1 VIGQPANPNRPLV
14 VFEVDFQTGPPAL
27 LGSHRMSVNQ
37 VGRQTY
43 VRTWDTQRGRQ
54 YELDQVQAG
63 LATLGMVDENENL
76 NPLNTGSPYATGG
89 NTITPYHPLNIS
101 AFWPLSGNMF
111 NPNVNTAYDGSFEA
125 TGSAAP
131 FGAGGGGTAAQS
143 TAQALF
149 GTHSLLVTQAGNS
162 SAQYGI
168 VTVPGVPGVIATV
181 SVYAYLTG
189 GCSLQII
196 GPDGSTSAVL
206 STQTTWT
213 RIVLTYVMQDAR
225 DVITFAG
232 TGTATP
238 TYYLDGFQIEFA
250 STASTFTTSGPTR
263 FNVYNGYVERYPT
276 SYDMAGTR
284 GLHQLQAV
292 DALAVLSRTAINQSY
307 LTTINADGPLWHAP
321 LNNTTPAVQGTLGGT
336 GTDSWIPYSLPN
348 STYGAVQWGSDSTL
362 DGDPAVVVSQ
372 KNPTNPV
379 TVSGAIANNA
389 TNLDII
395 GKPLSISTAAAT
407 FECWFKFSAGVFGPF
422 QWCSSYNDGT
432 LVPSGAYVDVETI
445 AGDLWFHIH
454 DDVTN
459 TDFEVALNSVGSAGG
474 YFPDNQWHYAAL
486 TLFSF
491 NNGAPPLGIAATID
505 GTEADYGSVFTTT
518 RNNGYGTMH
527 IGTFT
532 GFGDPVSQ
540 GSVAHVAVYG
550 RDIGSTARRNHY
562 LRGVGYINEL
572 SGVRVRRL
580 LSSYWAGPTNIANGY
595 LKMAPDFAYNG
606 RTLLDVIQEIQ
617 ETERGLLY
625 VSRQGTVVFEDR
637 SSRYANQVPVAVF
650 GENDSPYIEYDSDFD
665 PTYTFSQANLS
676 RPANDAFAPVVNST
690 AQAKYGQRILTQ
702 TLQVNTDFDLTQAAT
717 FYLARYANPV
727 VRITTL
733 KFDLAANPALFSV
746 ILPLDIGSRVTV
758 KRKTAALST
767 SNDYYVEQ
775 IHHTADAETGDWT
788 VTLQLSPV
796 FVNTAWVLGD
806 NTYGILGNGT
816 ACVY

>member
-1 VIGQPANPNRPLV
+1 
-14 VFEVDFQTGPPAL
+14 
-27 LGSHRMSVNQ
+27 
-37 VGRQTY
+37 
-43 VRTWDTQRGRQ
+43 
-54 YELDQVQAG
+54 
-63 LATLGMVDENENL
+63 
-76 NPLNTGSPYATGG
+76 
-89 NTITPYHPLNIS
+89 
-101 AFWPLSGNMF
+101 
-111 NPNVNTAYDGSFEA
+111 
-125 TGSAAP
+125 
-131 FGAGGGGTAAQS
+131 
-143 TAQALF
+143 
-149 GTHSLLVTQAGNS
+149 
-162 SAQYGI
+162 
-168 VTVPGVPGVIATV
+168 
-181 SVYAYLTG
+181 
-189 GCSLQII
+189 
-196 GPDGSTSAVL
+196 
-206 STQTTWT
+206 
-213 RIVLTYVMQDAR
+213 
-225 DVITFAG
+225 
-232 TGTATP
+232 
-238 TYYLDGFQIEFA
+238 
-250 STASTFTTSGPTR
+250 
-263 FNVYNGYVERYPT
+263 
-276 SYDMAGTR
+276 
-284 GLHQLQAV
+284 
-292 DALAVLSRTAINQSY
+292 
-307 LTTINADGPLWHAP
+307 
-321 LNNTTPAVQGTLGGT
+321 
-336 GTDSWIPYSLPN
+336 
-348 STYGAVQWGSDSTL
+348 
-362 DGDPAVVVSQ
+362 
-372 KNPTNPV
+372 
-379 TVSGAIANNA
+379 VSGSIPNNA

-395 GKPLSISTAAAT
+395 GKPLSVSTAAAT

-422 QWCSSYNDGT
+422 QWCSSYNDAT
-432 LVPSGAYVDVETI
+432 LAPAGAYIDVETI
-445 AGDLWFHIH
+445 NGDLWFHIH

-459 TDFEVALNSVGSAGG
+459 TDYLVALNSVDNTGG

-527 IGTFT
+527 IGNFT

-550 RDIGSTARRNHY
+550 RDIGSGNRRNHY

-580 LSSYWAGPTNIANGY
+580 LSSYWAGPTSIANGY

-676 RPANDAFAPVVNST
+676 RPANDNFAPVVNST
-690 AQAKYGQRILTQ
+690 SQAKYGQRILTQ